1 MSAARRHIAVMTGF
15 LLGAGIA
22 GTVAAAPLAEELH
35 ALVTTHPDIS
45 AAKHRLDQA
54 GRRIWEARAPFL
66 PQVRVEGEYGY
77 EETDSPVQR
86 NQGLGSVRQ
95 VREVGRFTVT
105 QKVFDGFRT
114 DGNIKSAISQ
124 EFKTGYEYEFTM
136 QRLMIRGVAAYTNI
150 LRRRSL
156 LQIAD
161 ETERAV
167 RAQLQLEQERVSRGS
182 GINVDVLQAETRLQA
197 AIERRIDQQNKLDE
211 AIAEYIAVFDRAP
224 EPGSM
229 SVPAVPV
236 EILPATLADALDR
249 AILNNLRLKQSEE
262 EIRDAQQ
269 QRKVA
274 MADFMPDIDIVA
286 EGAVENDNESLVG
299 SRKDIFV
306 GLRASWNIFNGFG
319 SFAATRRGSQR
330 IYETMDTHASVGR
343 DVVKRAQIAWQN
355 YTSFRNRQAVA
366 ERAAETAERLFHA
379 RGRLRGV
386 GRESVVNLLN
396 AETERNAARSRA
408 VIARYN
414 TLLQSYQL
422 LFELGE
428 LRLEAISG

>member
-1 MSAARRHIAVMTGF
+1 MSVTRRYIAVVTGF
-15 LLGAGIA
+15 LLGVGCA

-54 GRRIWEARAPFL
+54 GNRIWEARAPFL
-66 PQVRVEGEYGY
+66 PQLRLEGEYGY

-95 VREVGRFTVT
+95 AREVGRFTVT

-114 DGNIKSAISQ
+114 DGNIKSAIAQ
-124 EFKTGYEYEFTM
+124 EFKSGYDYEFTM
-136 QRLMIRGVAAYTNI
+136 QRLMIRGIAAYTNI

-156 LQIAD
+156 LQIAE
-161 ETERAV
+161 ETEQAV
-167 RAQLQLEQERVSRGS
+167 RAQLGLEQERVSRGS

-197 AIERRIDQQNKLDE
+197 SIERRIDQQNKLDE
-211 AIAEYIAVFDRAP
+211 AIAEYISVFDRAP

-236 EILPATLADALDR
+236 DMLPATLADALDR

-428 LRLEAISG
+428 LRLEAVSG